1 MNIET
6 ILEGWLIPDERYPP
20 FKTDDLVKL
29 AFSIEETEL
38 KESDSTELYFRK
50 LEGIALYEFN
60 AKAVGIFDY
69 SDTIS
74 TIAFDAGIFKFY
86 IVSYETN
93 DFKKGKFY
101 TGRGTLLVDYFF
113 WAENSK
119 CHKYLP
125 NLYYKFRIN
134 KIEKIVIPE
143 EYKNKSEDIIVH
155 KTKLSPEEEVKAPK
169 IEVSSTKDEGD
180 ICGCY
185 FAISLSNDGLSH
197 IRIPNSYGRL
207 SLGKEIRDIGKIG
220 QLEINV
226 QSGGDPPHFHV
237 IKRDFYDIKIKISN
251 MEILGYEWQ
260 INNAEIS
267 GVELVELKEWLLEKY
282 NSSSLSNSGYIK
294 FIWMCITKGD
304 KDAAKLSYVDDP
316 DFWEDF

>member
-6 ILEGWLIPDERYPP
+6 ILEGWLIPDDRYPP
-20 FKTDDLVKL
+20 FRKNDLVKL
-29 AFSIEETEL
+29 AFSIEESEL

-50 LEGIALYEFN
+50 LEGVAFYEFN
-60 AKAVGIFDY
+60 AKAIGIYDY
-69 SDTIS
+69 TDTIS
-74 TIAFDAGIFKFY
+74 LIAFDAGSFRFNIAPF
-86 IVSYETN
+86 ELN
-93 DFKKGKFY
+93 DIKTGKFY

-119 CHKYLP
+119 EYKSLP

-143 EYKNKSEDIIVH
+143 EFKNKNEDIIVH
-155 KTKLSPEEEVKAPK
+155 KTKLPHEESLKTPK
-169 IEVSSTKDEGD
+169 IEVPSTKDGED

-185 FAISLSNDGLSH
+185 FAITMSDDGLAN
-197 IRIPNSYGRL
+197 IRIPNSYGRS

-220 QLEINV
+220 KLEVNV
-226 QSGGDPPHFHV
+226 QTGGDPPHFHV

-251 MEILGYEWQ
+251 LEILGYEWQ

-267 GVELVELKEWLLEKY
+267 EDELEELKEWLSEKY
-282 NSSSLSNSGYIK
+282 NFSNLSNSGYIK
-294 FIWMCITKGD
+294 FIWMCITIGD
-304 KDAAKLSYVDDP
+304 KDVSDN
-316 DFWEDF
+316 